1 MEPTRRAVPCDHV
14 AAARGSFGPLGGF
27 RPLPCAVLSQ
37 RAVST
42 STIPPSPFIKATTSA
57 IRGDNA
63 ASSSRSP
70 PGRSM
75 ASVPFAS
82 ATTTVARYS
91 IQCSVILSQ
100 DRREVVALETQER
113 IRVIA
118 VIGTFARECAPTISV
133 AALRDGRVTGLCP
146 IEREERIASPFTRRG
161 DTGSRCVICEDCLG
175 GGVIWRRHH

>member
-14 AAARGSFGPLGGF
+14 AAARGSFGPLGRF

-57 IRGDNA
+57 ILGDNA

-70 PGRSM
+70 HGRSM

-100 DRREVVALETQER
+100 DRREVVANLGAYPSNR
-113 IRVIA
+113 RDRHIRSC
-118 VIGTFARECAPTISV
+118 CAPTISV